1 MHPRNLDFGLV
12 GGASTFLKG
21 LHSIAVNHHVCA
33 SCVQILNREP
43 ATQKT
48 DVYSFGVVVWE
59 CLTRQLP
66 WADIAGVDMLLLAV
80 TGGERPTIPPDAP
93 ANLAALTKACWAHD
107 PASRPTFKRIL
118 GDLRQTDKGVGVSV
132 GVGGGTYVSAS
143 VWPWSAWS
151 STPGGAGEVSDSGT
165 PKTAA
170 GERTA
175 SPESLQALNAAARAA
190 RSDAGNRGGGGGG
203 GGIFWPFV
211 PRRKT
216 GSSSRSLSNFPA
228 TRRGGGK
235 ASQDEGQ
242 GSGGSAK
249 LDESPMPD
257 RDLPALFRRLREEK
271 ARVNCLSS
279 GEDSPLEPQPVIG
292 R

>member
-1 MHPRNLDFGLV
+1 M
-12 GGASTFLKG
+12 FL
-21 LHSIAVNHHVCA
+21 
-33 SCVQILNREP
+33 SCVQILNRER

-66 WADIAGVDMLLLAV
+66 WADLAGVDMLLLAV
-80 TGGERPTIPPDAP
+80 TGGERPTIPSYAP
-93 ANLAALTKACWAHD
+93 VNLAALTKACWAHD

-118 GDLRQTDKGVGVSV
+118 ADLRHTEKGVGV
-132 GVGGGTYVSAS
+132 GVGGGTSVSAS
-143 VWPWSAWS
+143 LWPWSAWS
-151 STPGGAGEVSDSGT
+151 STPGAGEVSDSGT

-175 SPESLQALNAAARAA
+175 SPESLQVLNAAARAG
-190 RSDAGNRGGGGGG
+190 RSDGGTRGGGGAGG
-203 GGIFWPFV
+203 GGILWPFV
-211 PRRKT
+211 SRRKT
-216 GSSSRSLSNFPA
+216 DGSSRSLSSLPA
-228 TRRGGGK
+228 TRRGGEK
-235 ASQDEGQ
+235 ASQNEGQ
-242 GSGGSAK
+242 GSGGSTK
-249 LDESPMPD
+249 LDGSPVPD

-279 GEDSPLEPQPVIG
+279 GEDSPLEPQPVVG